1 MTKSA
6 KLNKIL
12 SIAVSIAAVALS
24 AYSPG
29 TALAGTN
36 EVSYN
41 YYKQS
46 TAGEYIDSVFSDE
59 TRNDFGIAS
68 YGGGFNRDNA
78 DGLFD
83 TSSKYQKNN
92 SKASTHVVYNVEP
105 ETEFSADF
113 AIISV
118 SEMKGYIQKKDF
130 TMEIQGWDSLNEK
143 WNSITELSFSK
154 DSYDETKKNYSVV
167 ITEDKNLYSKIR
179 ITWPGKASS
188 NRNKWLGSGTL
199 GLAGVKF
206 SPPVVDDRVLYD
218 YTDSK
223 RFPVDAS
230 LKIGAKLDPLTSPAI
245 LGIYGI
251 SANTAIPSIC
261 GLDRSGNTNGA
272 LRANR
277 DMIVKSEVGTAEF
290 YADYHVAG
298 GSKFTAIVTVDDDSG
313 WGKPV
318 WEALECYAG
327 RKFEFRFLTSPDGV
341 DWTLATSTR

>member
-167 ITEDKNLYSKIR
+167 ITEDIDICYNC
-179 ITWPGKASS
+179 GVFDCC
-188 NRNKWLGSGTL
+188 NR
-199 GLAGVKF
+199 F
-206 SPPVVDDRVLYD
+206 
-218 YTDSK
+218 
-223 RFPVDAS
+223 F
-230 LKIGAKLDPLTSPAI
+230 
-245 LGIYGI
+245 
-251 SANTAIPSIC
+251 
-261 GLDRSGNTNGA
+261 RSGGCKCQSVHFKYFG
-272 LRANR
+272 LYISFRLC
-277 DMIVKSEVGTAEF
+277 S
-290 YADYHVAG
+290 
-298 GSKFTAIVTVDDDSG
+298 S
-313 WGKPV
+313 
-318 WEALECYAG
+318 AG
-327 RKFEFRFLTSPDGV
+327 RSAYDKQMRRQRTKRSCRQTF
-341 DWTLATSTR
+341 